1 MTSFAQKVAMWVG
14 AIVIAIA
21 LGGLAFWIAGNIGK
35 NPADAQKNQP
45 PTPTAQ
51 QPQTLA
57 DVQVTGTVTRTN
69 ATKLEIIISEVVLE
83 SPSNIT
89 LCRTENILVRLRQ
102 TDPLPSENVRVRIK
116 GEYNHQECSIT
127 LKNPNHSISIITG
140 VIYHISLTGTI
151 SEMDNARTL
160 IKVKVLEVK
169 AGPEPCTRENL
180 TVRLK
185 EPLSSF
191 VNIQDKAD
199 IEGNYNSATCEVRLD
214 TPDTSIS
221 FPPVSIELR
230 GTVRSVGGNRYIL
243 YNWEVQS
250 GPPTCAGQ
258 TRADLTIMVSPGPNV
273 KQVPP
278 NSRAVVKGNYS
289 PADCIIRVEGTR
301 SDHAFLLEEAPI
313 RHMKVEGV
321 VSFFESRQRM
331 ELANLKMLEGDPP
344 CDASKLVVDLTDRI
358 WRDTVKKVGDKVR
371 VEGDYYETECKLY
384 PKSISKEGETPP
396 FPFSGF
402 ISAGLILNSQLTLY
416 SAGVG
421 IEVYNRIFLQGIF
434 GTGSGTAKTKT
445 GVTMSLNVTTFV
457 LSASYQV
464 FEEFYLS
471 TGAGALLVRQSI
483 VTWSQ
488 TLFVPVVRICLGYRV
503 GKIFM
508 VEGGFYV
515 SLGPAQ

>member
-45 PTPTAQ
+45 PTPIAQ
-51 QPQTLA
+51 QPPTPV

-102 TDPLPSENVRVRIK
+102 TDPFPSENVRVRIK

-127 LKNPNHSISIITG
+127 LKTPQHSISIIPG
-140 VIYHISLTGTI
+140 VILHISLTAI
-151 SEMDNARTL
+151 INNMNDARTI

-185 EPLSSF
+185 EPLPPLVS
-191 VNIQDKAD
+191 VEDKAE

-230 GTVRSVGGNRYIL
+230 GTVRSVSGNRYIL
-243 YNWEVQS
+243 YNWDVQQP
-250 GPPTCAGQ
+250 GPPTCAKL
-258 TRADLTIMVSPGPNV
+258 TKADLTIMVSPGPNV
-273 KQVPP
+273 EQVPP

-289 PADCIIRVEGTR
+289 PTDCIIRVEGTR
-301 SDHAFLLEEAPI
+301 SDHAFLREEAQI
-313 RHMKVEGV
+313 RYMKVEGV

-331 ELANLKMLEGDPP
+331 ELTNLKMLEGDPP
-344 CDASKLVVDLTDRI
+344 CDASKLVVDLTDRT
-358 WRDTVKKVGDKVR
+358 WRDTVQKIGDEVR
-371 VEGDYYETECKLY
+371 VEGDYYKDECKLY
-384 PKSISKEGETPP
+384 PKNISKKGETTVLPI
-396 FPFSGF
+396 SGF
-402 ISAGLILNSQLTLY
+402 ISAGLILNSQVTLY

-421 IEVYNRIFLQGIF
+421 IEVYNRLFLQGIF

-445 GVTMSLNVTTFV
+445 GIAMSLNVTAFAFSV
-457 LSASYQV
+457 SYQV
-464 FEEFYLS
+464 FDDFYLS
-471 TGAGALLVRQSI
+471 AGVGALLVRQSI
-483 VTWSQ
+483 VAWSQ
-488 TLFVPVVRICLGYRV
+488 TFTVPVVRICLGYRV
-503 GKIFM
+503 GRIFM
-508 VEGGFYV
+508 IEGGFYV
-515 SLGPAQ
+515 SLVQ